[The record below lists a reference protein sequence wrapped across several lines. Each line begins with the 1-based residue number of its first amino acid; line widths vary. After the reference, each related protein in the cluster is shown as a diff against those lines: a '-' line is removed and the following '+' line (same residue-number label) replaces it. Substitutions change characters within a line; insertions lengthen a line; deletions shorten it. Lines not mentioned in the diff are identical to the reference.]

1 MLAVTFT
8 TRAAAELKQRLRLLG
23 APGVQART
31 FHAAALRQLS
41 YFWPRVIGGDPPQ
54 VVESK
59 LPLLIEAARRLR
71 RNPERGELRDVA
83 SEIEWAKVTQVGPED
98 YPAAAV
104 KARRTPPIAPEE
116 VARLYEGYESVRR
129 QRNLIDFETILEL
142 TAAVMTEHREV
153 AAQIRQQYR
162 YFVVDEFQD
171 VNPLQKLLLDTWLGG
186 RDDLC
191 VVGDPNQ
198 TIYSF
203 TGATPHYLTNFA
215 VEHPSAAVIRL
226 VRDYRSTP
234 QVVTLANRVMARS
247 PHRLELVAQR
257 PDGPEPV
264 FAEYDDEQAEALGVA
279 LTVKKLMA
287 DGVPTREI
295 AVLFR
300 INAQSEAY
308 EQAFSDSGVPY
319 LLRGADR
326 FFERPEVRQA
336 VVLLR
341 GAARSA
347 GDEPLAPAVHAILS
361 GIGLTAEAPGGGK
374 AREKWES
381 LKALADL
388 AEDMASEGA
397 DLPRFVG
404 ELERRAAEQHA
415 PPVEGVTLASLHA
428 AKGLEW
434 DAVFLVGLT
443 DGMVP
448 IVYAETPDQVE
459 EERRLLYVGVTRARE
474 HLHLSWALA
483 RSPGGRRA
491 RKPSR
496 FLDGLSPRTA
506 SVSRAE
512 RPGGGGRAGAPP
524 RCRCTAGSAARRCPS
539 RPSRSWAGARP
550 ARPTT
555 TRRCSNGSRRGARR
569 RRRRPRSPRTSSS
582 RTSPCRPS
590 RSGCPPPRR
599 TCSRSR
605 ESGASNSTGTVT
617 RSLGCAAAT
626 IVLPTSNSPAC
637 WRPPVN
643 SALKE
648 LLDLL
653 DLEQIELDIFRGRS
667 PEERFQR
674 VFGGQVAAQALVA
687 AGRTVPG
694 DRMVH
699 SLHAYFIRPGDPAL
713 PIVYNVD
720 RVRDGRSFT
729 TRRITA
735 IQHGK
740 AIFSMSASFH
750 VEEPGVTH
758 QAARMPEAPAPETLP
773 TFQERMRD
781 VFGDEPGWRDL
792 LSKPRPVDLR
802 YVNALPWEAA
812 KDPSLVTPEN
822 RVWFRYDADLPDDP
836 LLHIVLA
843 AYASDFTLVD
853 TVLLAHGL
861 AWGSS
866 AVSGASLDHAMWFH
880 RPFRADDWLLYAQES
895 PWSGA
900 ARGLARGQM
909 FTPSGELAVSV
920 VQECLI
926 RVSPEPHPRV
936 TKS

>member
-1 MLAVTFT
+1 MDVLDGLDPEQREVAQAVRGPVCVLAGAGTGKTRAITHRIAYAVQTGVVEPQGVLAVTFT

-512 RPGGGGRAGAPP
+512 RPGGGGKG
-524 RCRCTAGSAARRCPS
+524 RR
-539 RPSRSWAGARP
+539 
-550 ARPTT
+550 
-555 TRRCSNGSRRGARR
+555 
-569 RRRRPRSPRTSSS
+569 
-582 RTSPCRPS
+582 
-590 RSGCPPPRR
+590 
-599 TCSRSR
+599 
-605 ESGASNSTGTVT
+605 
-617 RSLGCAAAT
+617 AAAVPMHCRICGKT
-626 IVLPTSNSPAC
+626 LSVAAEQKLGRCATCPADYDEALLERLKAWRTAAAKEAKVPAYVVFTDVTLQAIAERVPTA
-637 WRPPVN
+637 
-643 SALKE
+643 E
-648 LLDLL
+648 EDLL
-653 DLEQIELDIFRGRS
+653 TIAGIGRVKLDRYGDAVLGLCRGDDS
-667 PEERFQR
+667 
-674 VFGGQVAAQALVA
+674 
-687 AGRTVPG
+687 
-694 DRMVH
+694 
-699 SLHAYFIRPGDPAL
+699 
-713 PIVYNVD
+713 
-720 RVRDGRSFT
+720 
-729 TRRITA
+729 
-735 IQHGK
+735 
-740 AIFSMSASFH
+740 
-750 VEEPGVTH
+750 VT
-758 QAARMPEAPAPETLP
+758 
-773 TFQERMRD
+773 
-781 VFGDEPGWRDL
+781 DE
-792 LSKPRPVDLR
+792 
-802 YVNALPWEAA
+802 
-812 KDPSLVTPEN
+812 
-822 RVWFRYDADLPDDP
+822 
-836 LLHIVLA
+836 
-843 AYASDFTLVD
+843 
-853 TVLLAHGL
+853 
-861 AWGSS
+861 
-866 AVSGASLDHAMWFH
+866 
-880 RPFRADDWLLYAQES
+880 
-895 PWSGA
+895 
-900 ARGLARGQM
+900 
-909 FTPSGELAVSV
+909 
-920 VQECLI
+920 
-926 RVSPEPHPRV
+926 
-936 TKS
+936 